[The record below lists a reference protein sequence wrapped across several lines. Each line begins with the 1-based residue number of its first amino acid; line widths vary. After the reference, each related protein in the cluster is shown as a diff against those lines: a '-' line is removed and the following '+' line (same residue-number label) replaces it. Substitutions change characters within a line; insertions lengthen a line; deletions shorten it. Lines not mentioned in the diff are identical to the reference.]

1 MRTRVTAVLGALLL
15 AIVVAAGC
23 SDGDGDEGADDSGRD
38 DETEASSGGGDE
50 TTDTTD
56 DGASPD
62 GDDEGDTSGGEGDIP
77 EGSDPEVRQEYID
90 AIVASADTG
99 EASPF
104 DAQAAECLATAF
116 VDAAG
121 TDALTEAGV
130 TPQQLAEAE
139 ESPAELGI
147 EFPEGAGDVFYDE
160 VSSCMDLRELILA
173 SLTGEENAEL
183 RDCVSDALDD
193 DMIKDFFV
201 GSIIEG
207 FDEED
212 PEFAPVQE
220 RIDAAVEPCLTAE
233 TGEGGG

>member
-38 DETEASSGGGDE
+38 DQTEASGGGDD
-50 TTDTTD
+50 TTDSTD

-62 GDDEGDTSGGEGDIP
+62 EGDEGDTSGVDDEVP

-90 AIVASADTG
+90 AIVASADSAEGT
-99 EASPF
+99 SV
-104 DAQAAECLATAF
+104 DTQAAECLATAF

-121 TDALTEAGV
+121 TDALTEAGI

-160 VSSCMDLRELILA
+160 VSSCMDLRELIL
-173 SLTGEENAEL
+173 SSFSGEENAEL
-183 RDCVSDALDD
+183 RDCVNEAIDD
-193 DMIKDFFV
+193 EMIKDYFV

-212 PEFAPVQE
+212 PEFAPVQQA
-220 RIDAAVEPCLTAE
+220 IDEAVEPCLTAA
-233 TGEGGG
+233 GEGGAG

>member
-1 MRTRVTAVLGALLL
+1 MRTRVTAVLGTLLL

-23 SDGDGDEGADDSGRD
+23 SDGDGDEGADDSGGD
-38 DETEASSGGGDE
+38 DQTEASSDGDGGG
-50 TTDTTD
+50 TTDATD
-56 DGASPD
+56 EDDASP
-62 GDDEGDTSGGEGDIP
+62 DDEGDSSGGEGDVP

-121 TDALTEAGV
+121 TDALTESGV

-147 EFPEGAGDVFYDE
+147 EFPEGAGDVFYEE
-160 VSSCMDLRELILA
+160 VSSCMDLRELLLS
-173 SLTGEENAEL
+173 SLSGEENSEM
-183 RDCVSDALDD
+183 RDCISEALDD

-207 FDEED
+207 LDEED
-212 PEFAPVQE
+212 PEFAPVQQ
-220 RIDAAVEPCLTAE
+220 RIDEAVEPCLTAAE
-233 TGEGGG
+233 GTG

>member
-23 SDGDGDEGADDSGRD
+23 SDGDEGADDSGRD
-38 DETEASSGGGDE
+38 DQTEASSGGGDD
-50 TTDTTD
+50 TTDSTD

-62 GDDEGDTSGGEGDIP
+62 DGDEGDTSGVEDEVP

-147 EFPEGAGDVFYDE
+147 EFPEGAGDVFYEE
-160 VSSCMDLRELILA
+160 VSSCMDLRELILS
-173 SLTGEENAEL
+173 SLTGEENSEL
-183 RDCVSDALDD
+183 RDCVSEALDD

-220 RIDAAVEPCLTAE
+220 RIDAAVEPCLTAA
-233 TGEGGG
+233 GEGGG